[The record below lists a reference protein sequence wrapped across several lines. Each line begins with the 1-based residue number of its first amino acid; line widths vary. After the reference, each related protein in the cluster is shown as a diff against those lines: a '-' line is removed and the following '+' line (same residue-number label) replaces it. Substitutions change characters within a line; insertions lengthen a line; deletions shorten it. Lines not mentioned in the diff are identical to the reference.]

1 MLIIYLYLFGVVF
14 FEEGTKNSDSFFL
27 SLSLSTEMWLGLNV
41 AAEKERL
48 HHLSMACYNDPER
61 HW

>member
-27 SLSLSTEMWLGLNV
+27 SLSLNGDV
-41 AAEKERL
+41 VGVKRRGREREASSSIDGVL
-48 HHLSMACYNDPER
+48 
-61 HW
+61 

>member
-27 SLSLSTEMWLGLNV
+27 SLSLSLNGDV
-41 AAEKERL
+41 VGVKRRGREREASSSIDGVL
-48 HHLSMACYNDPER
+48 
-61 HW
+61 